1 MIPHSRLWNLSMI
14 VKPQKIARPLN
25 VSVEPPVTPVV
36 EPCGKDCFILFND
49 IKGKSPAV
57 GRHLFLILKM
67 CIPSLFWAGPDHPS
81 IETIS
86 TILSV
91 CPELNSCQL
100 AVVCVMPCNLV
111 NIQSSPQCYIWGS
124 TMCMQVHR
132 LRNYASPIYKMKSK
146 DTTPASHEPL
156 SSSPQKA
163 SKSGTNQNP
172 KTQLNK

>member
-1 MIPHSRLWNLSMI
+1 MIPHSILWKLSML

-49 IKGKSPAV
+49 TKGKSPAV
-57 GRHLFLILKM
+57 GRHLFLLSKKRF
-67 CIPSLFWAGPDHPS
+67 PSLFCAGPDHPS

-111 NIQSSPQCYIWGS
+111 NIQTIPQCYTWCP

-132 LRNYASPIYKMKSK
+132 LRNYASPIHEMESE
-146 DTTPASHEPL
+146 DTTPTSHEPL
-156 SSSPQKA
+156 SSSPQKT
-163 SKSGTNQNP
+163 SKSGTT
-172 KTQLNK
+172 KTQINK